1 MWDYLHE
8 RFGHVSWERLVS
20 GPGLAHLYEF
30 LRDSGRGV
38 EQELVNR
45 RSREYHAQLGAAGM
59 QVASADA
66 PAQERVA
73 AAAQET
79 GDAGVLSPV
88 DAQLLA
94 LALERD
100 ATLITDDFAMQHV
113 AAAMGIAWM
122 PVETVGI
129 AKQLRWRWTCSGCRQ
144 KWDEP
149 HGECPTCGS
158 ALRRTRR

>member
-1 MWDYLHE
+1 MFVL
-8 RFGHVSWERLVS
+8 
-20 GPGLAHLYEF
+20 
-30 LRDSGRGV
+30 DSVAFFTRRHPQGELLTAPGV

-94 LALERD
+94 LALERS
-100 ATLITDDFAMQHV
+100 ATLITDDFAMQNV
-113 AAAMGIAWM
+113 AAAMGIAWL

-149 HGECPTCGS
+149 HGECPTCS
-158 ALRRTRR
+158 SELRRTRR